1 MYPEIKIKEKKNSYV
16 CKVKVSKED
25 MTDYLTV
32 EGMAEFK
39 KDFLQSI
46 SDELDSFITQLVND
60 EDGYEVALQV
70 EEVLETVQITQI
82 EKEVEEE
89 ETEEEETE
97 EEETE
102 EINET
107 KKDFELQGN

>member
-25 MTDYLTV
+25 MTDYATV

-60 EDGYEVALQV
+60 EDGYEAAIQV
-70 EEVLETVQITQI
+70 EEVLETIQITQI

-89 ETEEEETE
+89 ETV
-97 EEETE
+97 EETE
-102 EINET
+102 EIDEA
-107 KKDFELQGN
+107 KKDFELHGN

>member
-1 MYPEIKIKEKKNSYV
+1 MYPEIKIKDKKNSYV

-32 EGMAEFK
+32 DGMAEFK

-60 EDGYEVALQV
+60 EDGYEAALQV
-70 EEVLETVQITQI
+70 EEVLETIQITQI
-82 EKEVEEE
+82 EKEVEE
-89 ETEEEETE
+89 TEEETE

-102 EINET
+102 QIDET

>member
-25 MTDYLTV
+25 MTDYATV

-60 EDGYEVALQV
+60 EDGYEVAIQV
-70 EEVLETVQITQI
+70 EGVLETIQITQI
-82 EKEVEEE
+82 EKEVEE
-89 ETEEEETE
+89 TEETE

-102 EINET
+102 EIDET
-107 KKDFELQGN
+107 KKDFELQSN

>member
-25 MTDYLTV
+25 MTDYATV

-60 EDGYEVALQV
+60 EDGYEAAIQV
-70 EEVLETVQITQI
+70 EEVLETIQITQI

-89 ETEEEETE
+89 ETEEE
-97 EEETE
+97 TE
-102 EINET
+102 EIDEA
-107 KKDFELQGN
+107 KKDFELHGN